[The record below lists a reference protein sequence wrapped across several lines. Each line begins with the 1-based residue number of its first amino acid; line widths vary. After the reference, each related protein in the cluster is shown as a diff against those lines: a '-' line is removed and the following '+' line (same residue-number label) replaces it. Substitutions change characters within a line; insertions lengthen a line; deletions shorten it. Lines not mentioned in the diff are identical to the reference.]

1 MEVGMSHKLSESH
14 NLLWCYDVV
23 VRPQAVQKHM
33 GREGGPS
40 LGGHGKLTWML

>member
-1 MEVGMSHKLSESH
+1 MSHKLSESH

-33 GREGGPS
+33 AGREDLPWVAMASSPGCS
-40 LGGHGKLTWML
+40 E